1 MHLSLYR
8 TYSKGYF
15 VNNSVHTSLIEI
27 KHGRVKKKSISK
39 SSKIE
44 QNEDSFAVLHQQLT
58 MKLIQWCLSILS
70 MHAILGIWVHA
81 LVR

>member
-1 MHLSLYR
+1 MSLNINIDFVTGACPTLHLLLYS

-15 VNNSVHTSLIEI
+15 VNNSVHTSLIET

-44 QNEDSFAVLHQQLT
+44 QNKDSFAVAYLT
-58 MKLIQWCLSILS
+58 YMTFPPKT
-70 MHAILGIWVHA
+70 VF
-81 LVR
+81 